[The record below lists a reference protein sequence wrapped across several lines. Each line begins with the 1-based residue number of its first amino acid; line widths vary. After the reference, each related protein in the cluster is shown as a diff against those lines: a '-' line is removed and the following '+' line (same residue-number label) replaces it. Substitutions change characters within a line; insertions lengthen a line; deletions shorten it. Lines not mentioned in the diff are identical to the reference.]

1 MATILQT
8 HLAYRELHRLGRSI
22 SSWRSHFPRGPASLS
37 SLTFPGLTDF
47 TITDRPE
54 DDLDGM
60 AAWRTFGGL
69 TLDAAYERL
78 REDPEAH
85 QEAFMWMGGRAFAF
99 YLPVVERYLRED
111 EPRVAF
117 DGIAHVLAHD
127 LAMHVPSDVPEVL
140 AVYIRLRA
148 LCERVLAEVAVLP
161 DLAMRGFSI
170 VQLQQAWRAL
180 LATLE

>member
-1 MATILQT
+1 MI
-8 HLAYRELHRLGRSI
+8 
-22 SSWRSHFPRGPASLS
+22 
-37 SLTFPGLTDF
+37 PGLTDF

-78 REDPEAH
+78 RENPEAH
-85 QEAFMWMGGRAFAF
+85 QEAFMWMGDRAFAF

-111 EPRVAF
+111 EPQVAF

-127 LAMHVPSDVPEVL
+127 LAMHVPSDVPEVR
-140 AVYIRLRA
+140 AVYIRLQA
-148 LCERVLAEVAVLP
+148 LCERVLAEVAALP
-161 DLAMRGFSI
+161 DLPTRGFSI
-170 VQLQQAWRAL
+170 VQLQHAWRTL